1 MSQKFIVRKH
11 VSLDFLGEDWKE
23 AFIDY
28 NAFDSNDLLQISEI
42 STDESDKTSSF
53 RRMLELLKAN
63 FLDGKGVGVDG
74 LVDLTQ
80 DDLSQLPIEIVNR
93 SIEALNGSVSP
104 N

>member
-1 MSQKFIVRKH
+1 VSQKFIVRKH
-11 VSLDFLGEDWKE
+11 VSLEFLGADWKD

-42 STDESDKTSSF
+42 STDENDKTSSF
-53 RRMLELLKAN
+53 RKMLDLLKSHFIN
-63 FLDGKGVGVDG
+63 GQGVGADG
-74 LVDLTQ
+74 LVDLTA
-80 DDLSQLPIEIVNR
+80 DDLSELPIEIVNK